1 MDIYCRCE
9 PQRLRNP
16 VPVVYK
22 NPIVSQLKSSTH
34 HSPLHHNHVQSPTHL
49 VRHFTMQLTSLVLL
63 FTASVALAA
72 PGFVEDRAAA
82 AECGRLCGV
91 RILISTLEIVE
102 PQI

>member
-1 MDIYCRCE
+1 
-9 PQRLRNP
+9 
-16 VPVVYK
+16 
-22 NPIVSQLKSSTH
+22 
-34 HSPLHHNHVQSPTHL
+34 
-49 VRHFTMQLTSLVLL
+49 MQLTSLVLL